1 MQASARPGASAD
13 DAEMAWRSSVADAA
27 GAATKHPLDFRFG
40 SAERWPGYFLVRQR
54 ALASAG
60 QIRAKSKAQAG
71 KGTKRNAAMAAR
83 GTERRI
89 ETRDGRLA
97 GRPDFFNGNTIV
109 EYKSSLPDHS
119 WPRAREV
126 LDGYQRQLRLYA
138 AILADVENRWPG
150 NARLVAASGQ
160 VMEIRIDPEECKA
173 EAEAA
178 LEALSDVNR
187 ELLEGTPPETLAR
200 PSSVSCGRCPFQ
212 AVCPAFW
219 KWIEKDGMVDQPVA
233 AALEVESIDVGY
245 EADLYTAYVAVL
257 ASSRPMEKNQ
267 VIALRRSVHGDLSD
281 SPKGTKW
288 RIVSA
293 AVRGDSQL
301 RANISTAYMLRR
313 VFLNSQ

>member
-1 MQASARPGASAD
+1 
-13 DAEMAWRSSVADAA
+13 MAWRSSVADAA
-27 GAATKHPLDFRFG
+27 GAAAKHPLDFRFG
-40 SAERWPGYFLVRQR
+40 PAERWPGYFLVRQR
-54 ALASAG
+54 ALASAA
-60 QIRAKSKAQAG
+60 QVRARPRAQDRSGA
-71 KGTKRNAAMAAR
+71 KRNAAKAAR

-126 LDGYQRQLRLYA
+126 LDGYRRQLRLYA

-150 NARLVAASGQ
+150 SARLVAASGQ

-187 ELLEGTPPETLAR
+187 ELLNRTPPETFAR
-200 PSSVSCGRCPFQ
+200 PNSVSCEGCPFQ

-233 AALEVESIDVGY
+233 AALELESIDVGY
-245 EADLYTAYVAVL
+245 EADLYTAHVAVL
-257 ASSRPMEKNQ
+257 AGARPTENNQ
-267 VIALRRSVHGDLSD
+267 MIVLRRSAHGDLSG
-281 SPKGTKW
+281 SPEGTKW

-293 AVRGDSQL
+293 AVRGDSRL
-301 RANISTAYMLRR
+301 RANISTVVLAEKSVPKLVVESIMNDPQVSLA
-313 VFLNSQ
+313 